1 MILNSRLSIL
11 QIGSPSPIIKGGI
24 CRCNY
29 RINQMALLTTGKG
42 FVRALEKSGTLGVY
56 APLEGGY
63 EGRYQR
69 RLRTNG
75 YESLS
80 LSARGLGDVGAYL
93 MGIHGVRPPHLGKKD
108 IAQDAAVGPVY
119 FVPPIAAYQLE
130 SLSPRSKG
138 LVLWIIE
145 GYILSKAELE
155 YLVSLPQQE
164 PRLKVVVELGGE
176 RYFRWQPLE
185 ELFLVS

>member
-1 MILNSRLSIL
+1 M
-11 QIGSPSPIIKGGI
+11 
-24 CRCNY
+24 
-29 RINQMALLTTGKG
+29 
-42 FVRALEKSGTLGVY
+42 
-56 APLEGGY
+56 
-63 EGRYQR
+63 
-69 RLRTNG
+69 
-75 YESLS
+75 
-80 LSARGLGDVGAYL
+80 
-93 MGIHGVRPPHLGKKD
+93 
-108 IAQDAAVGPVY
+108 
-119 FVPPIAAYQLE
+119 PPIAAYQLE